1 MMSASPRSDSSA
13 HAILIV
19 DDEKLARVLA
29 ADIVSDLGVVVHQA
43 GDAEEALF
51 LLAAHS
57 NIAVLFTDISMPGA
71 IDGMGLALRVNQLR
85 PDIGIIVTSGKP
97 PLSNVKM
104 PLGGTFLAKPYR
116 PDQLM
121 DVVEKK
127 LAANS

>member
-1 MMSASPRSDSSA
+1 MMSASPRSDSAA

-85 PDIGIIVTSGKP
+85 PDIGIIVTSGKA
-97 PLSNVKM
+97 PLSHVKM